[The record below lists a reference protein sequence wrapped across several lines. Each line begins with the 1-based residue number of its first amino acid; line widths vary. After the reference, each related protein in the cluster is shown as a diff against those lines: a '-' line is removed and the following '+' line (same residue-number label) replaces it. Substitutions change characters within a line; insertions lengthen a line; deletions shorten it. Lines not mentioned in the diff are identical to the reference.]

1 MPLSLHYIPAA
12 TQVQI
17 LTAHLSLLRL
27 RQQDHNCSD
36 CETTTNAPFMLL
48 LESHAVFSRCSHI
61 DIMQFELRINRKRQP
76 KKSAGW
82 KKKKE
87 KHREWRPG
95 PDPPPLAPPRPS
107 SRSSSGAGC

>member
-36 CETTTNAPFMLL
+36 CE
-48 LESHAVFSRCSHI
+48 
-61 DIMQFELRINRKRQP
+61 ELRINRKRQP